1 MVPPRA
7 IREGPQ
13 VDLMCPCRAVL
24 LCEVEVCLRYMRRQ
38 DQPVMFLTSRL
49 PQFLKLFRSKHFTE
63 RIWRVHR
70 TVDHDMGDMNAF
82 GGKFGV
88 ERLAE
93 HPPTSHRPRLRR
105 GIYAAHSR
113 DGHSRQTDSAA
124 IAVAD
129 RLC

>member
-1 MVPPRA
+1 
-7 IREGPQ
+7 
-13 VDLMCPCRAVL
+13 
-24 LCEVEVCLRYMRRQ
+24 
-38 DQPVMFLTSRL
+38 MFLTSRL

-93 HPPTSHRPRLRR
+93 HPPTSHRCGVRMLAAVPSNCRRGRGHEECPSTALDHPWEKRLREPKQSER
-105 GIYAAHSR
+105 PEAPAHLE
-113 DGHSRQTDSAA
+113 G
-124 IAVAD
+124 
-129 RLC
+129 L